1 MICPNPLSLCS
12 YILCPVGEVAV
23 RLLWFSYLYKI
34 LTLTDT
40 QCWHLTTY
48 LVPTINVVLY
58 FGNMVENK
66 DTQVIKWLFN
76 CPFSDFTL

>member
-1 MICPNPLSLCS
+1 MK
-12 YILCPVGEVAV
+12 YIWYLVFDSV
-23 RLLWFSYLYKI
+23 LLFGTEKGAIYLYKM

>member
-1 MICPNPLSLCS
+1 MILFGTEKCAILS
-12 YILCPVGEVAV
+12 
-23 RLLWFSYLYKI
+23 

-48 LVPTINVVLY
+48 LVPTISVNY

-66 DTQVIKWLFN
+66 DTQVIKWLSN